1 MIEMLIGPV
10 AEVLKRIIPD
20 PVERERITAEV
31 TKTLAENEKALLDAM
46 STTMAADAASE
57 GWLARSARP
66 LVVIWSMVLV
76 TSVVIE
82 TAVFGSARIVTSL
95 QAVPDFLWN
104 LIIVGIGGYML
115 LRSVDK
121 GVKSFAQTRG
131 RR

>member
-1 MIEMLIGPV
+1 MIDMLIGPV
-10 AEVLKRIIPD
+10 TELLRRIIPD

-66 LVVIWSMVLV
+66 IVVLWSMA
-76 TSVVIE
+76 IA
-82 TAVFGSARIVTSL
+82 TAVMVETGFFGTARLVASL
-95 QAVPDFLWN
+95 QAIPDQVWN
-104 LIIVGIGGYML
+104 LITVGIGGYML

-121 GVKSFAQTRG
+121 GVKAVAETR